1 MKNIFTKKNLMPL
14 IVLSSI
20 CLIVAAL
27 MGGINMLT
35 APKIAFNEEQKVY
48 DSLRQVLDG
57 TFETLEIPS
66 SAPST
71 VTGLFKVSDENG
83 EFKGN
88 VVTVEQKGY
97 AGKILLT
104 IGFDKDGKTTK
115 VVITAQSESHGK
127 DINPL
132 LDRLSGISSD
142 AVSDVEVVTGATIS
156 SGYIKSAVSDAF
168 KAIGQNDGENDGGEE
183 EAEQLPKTDEELE
196 ALVKSFVGEDV
207 EITNVTPEEKNSFV
221 KRVYSLSKNKGY
233 VAYVYSIN
241 ERYGV
246 VDTENL
252 VHIGKDNTIK
262 NIMKL
267 TWSVSDAAPEYG
279 YNPPS
284 ADRLDQLYN
293 DLAGKNT
300 NNIGDVDLVTGA
312 TNTTTTLVNTLN
324 EALKVVGEILKKD
337 LPRAE
342 SEIKELASELVG
354 TDAVLTNV
362 DLDEANSYVKLVYR
376 VSGNKG
382 YVAYVYSINERYGV
396 VDTEN
401 LVHIGTDGAIK
412 NIMKLTWSVS
422 DAVPEYGYNPPNA
435 DRLDQLYNDLA
446 GKNTNNIGD
455 VDLVTGATNT
465 TTTLVN
471 TLNEALKVVGELLK
485 KDLPRAESEIKEFAS
500 ELVGGGVQLTDITP
514 DYVCKYIKRIYL
526 VSDNKGYVAYV
537 HSVNERYGNIDTEN
551 LVHIG
556 TDGAIKNIMKL
567 TWSVSDAMPEYGYNP
582 PSADRLDQ
590 LYNDFNGKN
599 TDNIGDVDLVTGA
612 TNTATVLKDSLVEAL
627 EKVKYYIE
635 NSSDAAKEAALLS
648 RMEKLAPNAKGFEKM
663 SLPENAAST
672 LKALYKV
679 LGFDGYVAYV
689 ITSTQYVDVETEA
702 LVYINAKGE
711 VANIDLMTWTVGH
724 GIEPGDFAQSLIG
737 KSADELKDVELV
749 TAATVTAG
757 NLRDAVVDAINVIP
771 MNYTPTIIGAV
782 VMALSAVAA
791 VAVIIIKRRK
801 NG

>member
-57 TFETLEIPS
+57 TFETLEVPA

-168 KAIGQNDGENDGGEE
+168 KAIGQNGGENDGGEE
-183 EAEQLPKTDEELE
+183 GAEELPKTEEEIQNIAKAMVSDEISLTKCELDSAPSVLKRIYDAGDDGYFLYVVVSGAYVPVATE
-196 ALVKSFVGEDV
+196 AVVHVDNSGKIVKVNLLSWIVGHDVVAGDFADKFAGKDKENVGKVELVSGATGTASDFRDAVTAALSYIVEKFDLKESLPTSED
-207 EITNVTPEEKNSFV
+207 EIKAIANEMAGKELTLSDFEVSGAPKTLK
-221 KRVYSLSKNKGY
+221 KVYSAGADGYFLYIVVPGEYVPVATEAVVYLNESCEIVKVNLLSWIVGH
-233 VAYVYSIN
+233 
-241 ERYGV
+241 GV
-246 VDTENL
+246 EPGDFADGFT
-252 VHIGKDNTIK
+252 GKDK
-262 NIMKL
+262 
-267 TWSVSDAAPEYG
+267 
-279 YNPPS
+279 
-284 ADRLDQLYN
+284 
-293 DLAGKNT
+293 
-300 NNIGDVDLVTGA
+300 NNIGGVDLVTGA
-312 TNTTTTLVNTLN
+312 TGTASDFRTALEAAVITVADGDSAKETL
-324 EALKVVGEILKKD
+324 
-337 LPRAE
+337 
-342 SEIKELASELVG
+342 LVKRM
-354 TDAVLTNV
+354 
-362 DLDEANSYVKLVYR
+362 NSLV
-376 VSGNKG
+376 
-382 YVAYVYSINERYGV
+382 
-396 VDTEN
+396 
-401 LVHIGTDGAIK
+401 
-412 NIMKLTWSVS
+412 
-422 DAVPEYGYNPPNA
+422 PNA
-435 DRLDQLYNDLA
+435 
-446 GKNTNNIGD
+446 
-455 VDLVTGATNT
+455 
-465 TTTLVN
+465 
-471 TLNEALKVVGELLK
+471 
-485 KDLPRAESEIKEFAS
+485 S
-500 ELVGGGVQLTDITP
+500 
-514 DYVCKYIKRIYL
+514 
-526 VSDNKGYVAYV
+526 
-537 HSVNERYGNIDTEN
+537 
-551 LVHIG
+551 
-556 TDGAIKNIMKL
+556 
-567 TWSVSDAMPEYGYNP
+567 
-582 PSADRLDQ
+582 
-590 LYNDFNGKN
+590 
-599 TDNIGDVDLVTGA
+599 
-612 TNTATVLKDSLVEAL
+612 
-627 EKVKYYIE
+627 
-635 NSSDAAKEAALLS
+635 
-648 RMEKLAPNAKGFEKM
+648 GFEK
-663 SLPENAAST
+663 LEIPESAAST
-672 LKALYKV
+672 LKAFYKV
-679 LGFDGYVAYV
+679 LGFDGYIAYV
-689 ITSTQYVDVETEA
+689 ITSTKYVDVETEA
-702 LVYINAKGE
+702 LVYINSKGE
-711 VANIDLMTWTVGH
+711 IGNIDLMTWTVGH

>member
-1 MKNIFTKKNLMPL
+1 MKNIFTKKNLMPA
-14 IVLSSI
+14 IVLGVI
-20 CLIVAAL
+20 CLISAAL

-35 APKIAFNEEQKVY
+35 APRIAFNEEQKIY

-57 TFETLEIPS
+57 TFETLEIPD

-71 VTGLFKVSDENG
+71 VTGLFKVTDDNG
-83 EFKGN
+83 DFKGN

-127 DINPL
+127 DISPL

-142 AVSDVEVVTGATIS
+142 EVTDVDVVTGATIS

-168 KAIGQNDGENDGGEE
+168 KAIGQNDGGENGGDENAEE
-183 EAEQLPKTDEELE
+183 LPKTDEELE
-196 ALVKSFVGEDV
+196 ALVKSVFGEGV
-207 EITNVTPEEKNSFV
+207 KITNVTPEEKNNFV
-221 KRVYSLSKNKGY
+221 KRVYCLSENKGY

-262 NIMKL
+262 NIIKL
-267 TWSVSDAAPEYG
+267 TWSVSDPAPEYG

-362 DLDEANSYVKLVYR
+362 DFDGANPYVKIVYR

-412 NIMKLTWSVS
+412 NVMKLTWSVS
-422 DAVPEYGYNPPNA
+422 DPAPEYGYNPPNA
-435 DRLDQLYNDLA
+435 DRLDQLYNDFA

-514 DYVCKYIKRIYL
+514 DYVCKYVKRIYL

-537 HSVNERYGNIDTEN
+537 YS
-551 LVHIG
+551 
-556 TDGAIKNIMKL
+556 
-567 TWSVSDAMPEYGYNP
+567 
-582 PSADRLDQ
+582 
-590 LYNDFNGKN
+590 
-599 TDNIGDVDLVTGA
+599 
-612 TNTATVLKDSLVEAL
+612 
-627 EKVKYYIE
+627 
-635 NSSDAAKEAALLS
+635 
-648 RMEKLAPNAKGFEKM
+648 
-663 SLPENAAST
+663 
-672 LKALYKV
+672 
-679 LGFDGYVAYV
+679 
-689 ITSTQYVDVETEA
+689 
-702 LVYINAKGE
+702 IN
-711 VANIDLMTWTVGH
+711 
-724 GIEPGDFAQSLIG
+724 
-737 KSADELKDVELV
+737 
-749 TAATVTAG
+749 
-757 NLRDAVVDAINVIP
+757 
-771 MNYTPTIIGAV
+771 
-782 VMALSAVAA
+782 
-791 VAVIIIKRRK
+791 
-801 NG
+801 